1 MKRTGP
7 KGVEKLSM
15 LIRHVTGHV
24 YNEEILGFIGMVSL
38 LVMRTQWTQWVLV
51 QKGQLT
57 QCTQQI

>member
-38 LVMRTQWTQWVLV
+38 LVMRTQ
-51 QKGQLT
+51 
-57 QCTQQI
+57 